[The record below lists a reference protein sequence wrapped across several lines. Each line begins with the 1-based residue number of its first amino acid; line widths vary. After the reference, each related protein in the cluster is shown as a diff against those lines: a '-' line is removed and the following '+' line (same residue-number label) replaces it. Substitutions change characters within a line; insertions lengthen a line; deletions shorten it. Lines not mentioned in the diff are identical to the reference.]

1 MTSMTTRPAGVTGAR
16 PGGSRSAGPACAAQA
31 EAMFPLH
38 ESQRLGQYTEGEWA
52 ALAVCRW
59 CPVRA
64 ACAVAVLDTLDTAP
78 MSHGVAGGMT
88 AAERRQVRAY
98 RRGLDPVRPLVS
110 RLAGACAAAADRL
123 GAVPGGSRSA
133 A

>member
-1 MTSMTTRPAGVTGAR
+1 MSSMTTRPAGVTGAR
-16 PGGSRSAGPACAAQA
+16 PGASRPAGPACAAQA
-31 EAMFPLH
+31 EAMFPLT
-38 ESQRLGQYTEGEWA
+38 ESQRPGQYTDGERA
-52 ALAVCRW
+52 ALAVCRR

-64 ACAVAVLDTLDTAP
+64 ACAAAVLDTLDTAP

-98 RRGLDPVRPLVS
+98 RRGLDPVRPLLS
-110 RLAGACAAAADRL
+110 RLAGACAAAAERL
-123 GAVPGGSRSA
+123 AAAADAGSA

>member
-1 MTSMTTRPAGVTGAR
+1 MFSVPTPAGAR
-16 PGGSRSAGPACAAQA
+16 HAPPCAQDS
-31 EAMFPLH
+31 ERMFPLA
-38 ESQRLGQYTEGEWA
+38 ESQRPGQYTEGEWA

-98 RRGLDPVRPLVS
+98 RRGLDPVQPLVS
-110 RLAGACAAAADRL
+110 RLAGACAAFADRL
-123 GAVPGGSRSA
+123 GAVAGGSWSA